1 MNMLN
6 GEKKI
11 SRPLRWSMVGG
22 GRHSQVG
29 YKHRTGALR
38 DNTAFQL
45 VAGAFDID
53 PERGKDF
60 GVNIG
65 VAEDRCYPDYKKMFA
80 EEAKR
85 EDGIEVV
92 SIATPN
98 GTHYEISKAALEA
111 GLHVICEKPLF
122 FTTAEAQE
130 IKDLGEEQGKIVG
143 VTYGFSGN
151 QMMLQMRAMIEQG
164 KIGDIR
170 VVDLQYTHG
179 MSVTDEV
186 EKTSAAQ
193 KWRVDPKVAGPSFV
207 LGDLLTHTYYMSQL
221 IMPHMKIEKLLC
233 DRQSFVGSRAP
244 LEDNAHI
251 LMHYE
256 SGAVGT
262 MWTSSINAGCMDGQ
276 RIRIVGSK
284 ASLEWWDS
292 KPNELTYEIQGEP
305 AQTMIRAMPY
315 LDDSCNAD
323 ERLGALHQE
332 GLSDSWANI
341 YLKFAIAIDA
351 KNRGDEETLKNHIY
365 PDIDA
370 GLEGVQWIENCV
382 RSADNGAVWV
392 NFEKQTGSEKNEQ
405 VLNHY

>member
-1 MNMLN
+1 
-6 GEKKI
+6 
-11 SRPLRWSMVGG
+11 MVGG
-22 GRHSQVG
+22 GRASQVG

-38 DNTAFQL
+38 DNTAFKL

-53 PERGKDF
+53 AERGKEF

-65 VAEDRCYPDYKKMFA
+65 VDENRCYPDYKTMFA
-80 EEAKR
+80 EEANR

-98 GTHYEISKAALEA
+98 GTHYEICKAALEA

-122 FTTAEAQE
+122 FTSEEGEE
-130 IKDLGEEQGKIVG
+130 IKAFAERKGKIVG

-151 QMMLQMRAMIEQG
+151 QMLLQMRAMIQQG

-170 VVDLQYTHG
+170 MVELQYTHG
-179 MSVTDEV
+179 FSANDAAD
-186 EKTSAAQ
+186 KTSDAQ

-207 LGDLLTHTYYMSQL
+207 LGDLSTHTYYMSQL
-221 IMPHMKIEKLLC
+221 IMPQMKIKKLLC

-244 LEDNAHI
+244 LEDNAFV

-256 SGAVGT
+256 NGAVGRL
-262 MWTSSINAGCMDGQ
+262 WTSSINAGCMDGH

-284 ASLEWWDS
+284 GSLEWWDN
-292 KPNELTYEIQGEP
+292 KGGELRYEVQGEP
-305 AQTMIRAMPY
+305 AQTLIRAMPY

-323 ERLGALHQE
+323 ERLGALHVE

-341 YLKFAIAIDA
+341 YLKFAIAMDA
-351 KNRGDEETLKNHIY
+351 KNRNDEETLKNLVY
-365 PDIDA
+365 PDINA
-370 GLEGVQWIENCV
+370 GLDGIRWIENCV
-382 RSADNGAVWV
+382 RSADNGSTWV
-392 NFEKQTGSEKNEQ
+392 EFEHEKAAL
-405 VLNHY
+405 V

>member
-1 MNMLN
+1 MLN

-11 SRPLRWSMVGG
+11 SRPLRWAMVGG
-22 GRHSQVG
+22 GRSSQVG

-53 PERGKDF
+53 ADRGKDF
-60 GVNIG
+60 GVNLG
-65 VAEDRCYPDYKKMFA
+65 VAEDRLYPDYQTMFS

-85 EDGIEVV
+85 EDGIEAV

-98 GTHYEISKAALEA
+98 GTHYEICKAALEA

-122 FTTAEAQE
+122 FTSDEVREVKALAEE
-130 IKDLGEEQGKIVG
+130 KGKIVG

-151 QMMLQMRAMIEQG
+151 QMLLQMRAMIEQG
-164 KIGDIR
+164 KIGEIR

-179 MSVTDEV
+179 FSCNDEAD
-186 EKTSAAQ
+186 KTSEAQ

-207 LGDLLTHTYYMSQL
+207 LGDLSTHTYYMSQL
-221 IMPHMKIEKLLC
+221 IMPHMKIKELLC

-256 SGAVGT
+256 NGAVGT
-262 MWTSSINAGCMDGQ
+262 MWTSSINAGCMDGH

-292 KPNELTYEIQGEP
+292 KPNELTYEVQGEP
-305 AQTMIRAMPY
+305 VQTLIRGMSY
-315 LDDSCNAD
+315 LDDSCNTD
-323 ERLGALHQE
+323 ERLAALHQE
-332 GLSDSWANI
+332 GLSDAWANI
-341 YLKFAIAIDA
+341 YLKFAIAMDA
-351 KNRGDEETLKNHIY
+351 KNRGDEETLKNLVY

-370 GLEGVQWIENCV
+370 GLEGVRWIENCV
-382 RSADNGAVWV
+382 RSADKGAVWV
-392 NFEKQTGSEKNEQ
+392 NFE
-405 VLNHY
+405 

>member
-1 MNMLN
+1 MLN

-11 SRPLRWSMVGG
+11 ERSLRWGMVGG
-22 GRHSQVG
+22 GRLSQVG

-38 DNTAFQL
+38 DHTAYQL

-65 VAEDRCYPDYKKMFA
+65 VDADRCYPDYKTMFA
-80 EEAKR
+80 EEALR
-85 EDGIEVV
+85 EEGVEVV

-98 GTHYEISKAALEA
+98 GTHYEICKAALEA

-122 FTTAEAQE
+122 FTSQEGEE
-130 IKDLGEEQGKIVG
+130 IKALAEKQGKIVG

-151 QMMLQMRAMIEQG
+151 QMLLQMRTMIEQG

-170 VVDLQYTHG
+170 VVELQYTHG
-179 MSVTDEV
+179 FNSNDKSD
-186 EKTSAAQ
+186 KTSDAQ

-207 LGDLLTHTYYMSQL
+207 LGDLSTHTYYMSQL
-221 IMPHMKIEKLLC
+221 IMPHMKIKKLLC
-233 DRQSFVGSRAP
+233 DRQSFIGTRAP
-244 LEDNAHI
+244 LEDNAFV

-256 SGAVGT
+256 NGAVGRL
-262 MWTSSINAGCMDGQ
+262 WTSSINAGCMDGH

-292 KPNELTYEIQGEP
+292 KGGELKYEVQGEP
-305 AQTMIRAMPY
+305 AQTLIRAMPY

-323 ERLGALHQE
+323 ERLGALHVE
-332 GLSDSWANI
+332 GLSEAWANI

-351 KNRGDEETLKNHIY
+351 KNRNDEETLRNLVY

-370 GLEGVQWIENCV
+370 GIEGIRWIENCV
-382 RSADNGAVWV
+382 RSADSGSVWV
-392 NFEKQTGSEKNEQ
+392 EFQNKKALL
-405 VLNHY
+405 V